1 MAIDHFKKHSMML
14 AVFLFFF
21 SFRLSGYIYIA
32 IAIAIAIAT
41 QKKAATKATTSLP
54 TPLYQWMDG

>member
-1 MAIDHFKKHSMML
+1 MAIDI
-14 AVFLFFF
+14 
-21 SFRLSGYIYIA
+21 IYIA

-54 TPLYQWMDG
+54 TPLYQWMDDFLSVSHP